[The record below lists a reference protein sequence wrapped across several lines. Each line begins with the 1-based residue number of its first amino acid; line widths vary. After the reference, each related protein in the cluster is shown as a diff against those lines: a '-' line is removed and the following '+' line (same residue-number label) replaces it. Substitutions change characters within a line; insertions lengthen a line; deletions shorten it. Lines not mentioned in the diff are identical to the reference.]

1 MHEDQKI
8 MVFLNLY
15 EEKMRKKLA
24 NFLIDKSDL
33 DRFDSIASMIGRTR
47 TSVLT
52 EMIGLFCSEQL
63 VVVELRNRK
72 LEQLNQALTQQHLL
86 LVQAAEAR
94 QINRPIW
101 RDDEDFGLPSP
112 FMSDGH
118 EEF

>member
-1 MHEDQKI
+1 
-8 MVFLNLY
+8 
-15 EEKMRKKLA
+15 MRKTLV

-52 EMIGLFCSEQL
+52 EMIGLFCSEQI
-63 VVVELRNRK
+63 VAVEQRNRNLEK
-72 LEQLNQALTQQHLL
+72 LNHALTQQHVLL
-86 LVQAAEAR
+86 AQAAEAR